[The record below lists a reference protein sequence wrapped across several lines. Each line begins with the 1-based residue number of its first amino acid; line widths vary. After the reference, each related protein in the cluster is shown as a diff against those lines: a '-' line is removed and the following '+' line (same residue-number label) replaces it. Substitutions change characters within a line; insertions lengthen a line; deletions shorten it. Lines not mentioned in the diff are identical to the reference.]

1 MLTAA
6 LYLDCVK
13 GEKKIDFSTA
23 QSCDRAIESPK
34 KQMVSALKKTESK
47 APEKRNAGEKHET
60 HSHHNFYTHE
70 STTYFDRRK
79 E

>member
-13 GEKKIDFSTA
+13 AEKKIDFSTA

-34 KQMVSALKKTESK
+34 KQMVSA
-47 APEKRNAGEKHET
+47 
-60 HSHHNFYTHE
+60 
-70 STTYFDRRK
+70 
-79 E
+79 

>member
-34 KQMVSALKKTESK
+34 KQMVSA
-47 APEKRNAGEKHET
+47 
-60 HSHHNFYTHE
+60 
-70 STTYFDRRK
+70 
-79 E
+79 

>member
-1 MLTAA
+1 MTVGQKDRAKPNGLG
-6 LYLDCVK
+6 LRK
-13 GEKKIDFSTA
+13 KNENSGEKL
-23 QSCDRAIESPK
+23 R
-34 KQMVSALKKTESK
+34 
-47 APEKRNAGEKHET
+47 GEKHET

>member
-23 QSCDRAIESPK
+23 QLCDRAIESPK
-34 KQMVSALKKTESK
+34 KQMVSALKKNRIESSGE
-47 APEKRNAGEKHET
+47 EKRGGKA
-60 HSHHNFYTHE
+60 
-70 STTYFDRRK
+70 
-79 E
+79 